1 MLGVPR
7 ASYGIGIQAASVR
20 GNGARGGIRTP
31 DARLRTAAL
40 YPLSYAGGA
49 RPILPYDPA
58 MPRATLYVRE
68 GCHLCEDA
76 SVLLDDMLG
85 TDGWDAVEI
94 DTDDDLLVR
103 YAHRIPVLVVD
114 GKERAELII
123 TRPDVE
129 AALAR

>member
-1 MLGVPR
+1 MRPMLPR
-7 ASYGIGIQAASVR
+7 
-20 GNGARGGIRTP
+20 P
-31 DARLRTAAL
+31 
-40 YPLSYAGGA
+40 
-49 RPILPYDPA
+49 
-58 MPRATLYVRE
+58 TLYVRA

-85 TDGWDAVEI
+85 VDGWDAVEI

-114 GKERAELII
+114 GEERAELII

>member
-1 MLGVPR
+1 MR
-7 ASYGIGIQAASVR
+7 R
-20 GNGARGGIRTP
+20 
-31 DARLRTAAL
+31 
-40 YPLSYAGGA
+40 
-49 RPILPYDPA
+49 
-58 MPRATLYVRE
+58 MPRPTLYVRQ

-85 TDGWDAVEI
+85 VDGWDAVEI

>member
-1 MLGVPR
+1 MR
-7 ASYGIGIQAASVR
+7 R
-20 GNGARGGIRTP
+20 
-31 DARLRTAAL
+31 
-40 YPLSYAGGA
+40 
-49 RPILPYDPA
+49 
-58 MPRATLYVRE
+58 MPRPTLYVRE

-94 DTDDDLLVR
+94 DTDDDLLIR